1 MENMILERI
10 KLTIDYIQL
19 KVYLNKNYKNKKIWI
34 KIYMNIFR
42 LLNNNIEDL
51 NEEERVLAENFNEA
65 LREKLIDDL
74 AEYEIDE
81 FIKELKSDE
90 ESFRLKISE
99 ILVNGKKGYIKM
111 PTKTLIDIYLDKK
124 DEGEFINLIESISSM

>member
-1 MENMILERI
+1 
-10 KLTIDYIQL
+10 
-19 KVYLNKNYKNKKIWI
+19 
-34 KIYMNIFR
+34 MNIFR

-124 DEGEFINLIESISSM
+124 DEGEFINLIESLGGI

>member
-1 MENMILERI
+1 
-10 KLTIDYIQL
+10 
-19 KVYLNKNYKNKKIWI
+19 
-34 KIYMNIFR
+34 MNIFR

-111 PTKTLIDIYLDKK
+111 PTKTLIAIYLDKK

>member
-1 MENMILERI
+1 
-10 KLTIDYIQL
+10 
-19 KVYLNKNYKNKKIWI
+19 
-34 KIYMNIFR
+34 MNIFR

-111 PTKTLIDIYLDKK
+111 PTKTLIDIYLDKRMK
-124 DEGEFINLIESISSM
+124 VNL

>member
-1 MENMILERI
+1 
-10 KLTIDYIQL
+10 
-19 KVYLNKNYKNKKIWI
+19 
-34 KIYMNIFR
+34 MNIFR

-65 LREKLIDDL
+65 LRETLIDDL

>member
-1 MENMILERI
+1 
-10 KLTIDYIQL
+10 
-19 KVYLNKNYKNKKIWI
+19 
-34 KIYMNIFR
+34 MNIFR

-99 ILVNGKKGYIKM
+99 ILVNGKNGYIKM

>member
-19 KVYLNKNYKNKKIWI
+19 KVYLNKNYKNKKIWS
-34 KIYMNIFR
+34 KRYMNIFR

>member
-1 MENMILERI
+1 
-10 KLTIDYIQL
+10 
-19 KVYLNKNYKNKKIWI
+19 
-34 KIYMNIFR
+34 MNIFR

-90 ESFRLKISE
+90 ESFRLKVSE

>member
-1 MENMILERI
+1 
-10 KLTIDYIQL
+10 
-19 KVYLNKNYKNKKIWI
+19 
-34 KIYMNIFR
+34 MNIFR

-51 NEEERVLAENFNEA
+51 NEEERVFAENFNEA

-90 ESFRLKISE
+90 ESFRLKISD

-124 DEGEFINLIESISSM
+124 DEGEFINLIESISTM

>member
-1 MENMILERI
+1 
-10 KLTIDYIQL
+10 
-19 KVYLNKNYKNKKIWI
+19 
-34 KIYMNIFR
+34 MNIFR

-90 ESFRLKISE
+90 ESFRLKISD

-124 DEGEFINLIESISSM
+124 DEGEFINLIESISTM